1 MEKTE
6 SAIQKHSFFNSQK
19 VNMAGVEDSSEEADG
34 ENYVF
39 KFVKKDSDDS
49 FECLQDRM
57 FNLVGEQSGVNNAIL
72 NLYEI

>member
-1 MEKTE
+1 
-6 SAIQKHSFFNSQK
+6 
-19 VNMAGVEDSSEEADG
+19 MAGVEDSSEEADG

-57 FNLVGEQSGVNNAIL
+57 FNLVGEQSGVNNAIM